1 MTEAGYIATAA
12 RTGKPFTFTRKRGN
26 ATQAFLPGEG
36 TRMTFTNRAADTLE
50 IVGVPS
56 GFLLAGDKVTVAYLG
71 TTVFQGEVD
80 TRIENLGRGDDA
92 TETVTVTG
100 PWAKMSRLV
109 FRQSWRTGAS
119 GSSLSSRL
127 ILNQATDG
135 SSQSLNV
142 ALAEIAWGANNGAPA
157 ACGYQIGTG
166 SISVSTQALPF
177 DECRDITIA
186 DAIVREL
193 RFFPAAVARFDY
205 STATPTLHINMPS
218 TSGNDAAYVAAIPKT
233 VRQHVY
239 NAHPITG
246 VDLEIESSG
255 DVDGVTYRTISH
267 QTAGNTAADNPDCLY
282 ATLQLAGFSSSSVSQ
297 SFTAE
302 VETPPQSPDDAIW
315 WKDKHPRL
323 ANVAQNA
330 IAITN
335 GARSGAATASQYPNI
350 SSNTVGEI
358 QAAGLRARVETW
370 TCDCTITTADDVEEQ
385 IKLQMQFVTTN
396 ATNKTYRW
404 LTESS
409 ATTGEAVP
417 SGLAAA
423 ILAARSGELKEERFT
438 MRLGTVAQWPTIGDL
453 CDGLILQ
460 DFSVD
465 CATLTAELHFGT
477 PDYLSPEDMAGL
489 LTGFRNKR
497 RSTLST
503 SRVSG
508 KKSDDGTSDV
518 DMGGVQ
524 PLSSTEFAPGTKV
537 KTTIQSSE
545 TVTPAAT
552 RGGTRDAEPPALA
565 HGKIVLDCEEL
576 DADETMEVT
585 ELDNGVKVLATGLI
599 AVGGMFRWTP
609 PEDPTAANPTGT
621 IGPGGVF
628 VGRKFYTISSYS
640 ANSATALYSVK
651 VEFGTGGVI
660 SPSVVSSISDANATL
675 GKSPTDTVCYI
686 PIYELSNWKIVN
698 DYRGSFVVPCWE

>member
-1 MTEAGYIATAA
+1 MTEADYIATAA

-205 STATPTLHINMPS
+205 STSTPTIHITMPD
-218 TSGNDAAYVAAIPKT
+218 TSGNDAGYVATIPKT
-233 VRQHVY
+233 ARQHVY
-239 NAHPITG
+239 NAHPVTG

-267 QTAGNTAADNPDCLY
+267 QTAGNTSADNPDCLY

-302 VETPPQSPDDAIW
+302 VETPPQSPNDAIW
-315 WKDKHPRL
+315 WKEKHPRL
-323 ANVAQNA
+323 ANVAQNS

-350 SSNTVGEI
+350 SSNSVGEI

-409 ATTGEAVP
+409 ATTGETVP

-423 ILAARSGELKEERFT
+423 ILAARSGALKEERFT
-438 MRLGTVAQWPTIGDL
+438 MRLGTAAQWPTLGDL

-465 CATLTAELHFGT
+465 CATLMAELHFGT

-503 SRVSG
+503 SRVTG
-508 KKSDDGTSDV
+508 KKSDDASSDV

-524 PLSSTEFAPGTKV
+524 PLSSTEFAPGVKS
-537 KTTIQSSE
+537 KTTIKTTASGSS
-545 TVTPAAT
+545 T
-552 RGGTRDAEPPALA
+552 
-565 HGKIVLDCEEL
+565 GKIVLNSGQLASSQTAEMHTLSLYDGNTAVIE
-576 DADETMEVT
+576 A
-585 ELDNGVKVLATGLI
+585 KVLSTEDYDLQVKRIASGTGI
-599 AVGGMFRWTP
+599 SINEV
-609 PEDPTAANPTGT
+609 NGT
-621 IGPGGVF
+621 ITITNTAPCACGGGEGSGDQETTGYDGDV
-628 VGRKFYTISSYS
+628 VIVTNPVYDTSTHELKYTPVTLTFAGGKLQSMTP
-640 ANSATALYSVK
+640 ANSPTVITTAVQ
-651 VEFGTGGVI
+651 E
-660 SPSVVSSISDANATL
+660 
-675 GKSPTDTVCYI
+675 TV
-686 PIYELSNWKIVN
+686 
-698 DYRGSFVVPCWE
+698 